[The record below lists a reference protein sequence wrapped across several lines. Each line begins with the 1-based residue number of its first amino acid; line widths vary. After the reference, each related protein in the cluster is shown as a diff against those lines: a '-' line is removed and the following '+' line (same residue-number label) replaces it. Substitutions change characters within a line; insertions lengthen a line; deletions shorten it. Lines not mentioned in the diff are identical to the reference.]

1 MGNSEQMEKLYQDFG
16 DFLKQKC
23 KGTTAWIYC
32 GNRKLIGSIGL
43 KTGAKIPLK
52 NGGLDGRLVKIE
64 VY

>member
-43 KTGAKIPLK
+43 KTGAK
-52 NGGLDGRLVKIE
+52 NST
-64 VY
+64 